1 MYVLYLEHSGIP
13 NMRWGIRRFQNKD
26 GTLTPA
32 GKARYAKKP
41 RHQASEARKK
51 AKAEEDAR
59 KFEEKRQKA
68 LKSGNATEVLKYKEH
83 STRAELDEALNR
95 IRTERSLAEISAKET
110 AKGKAVFDKVL
121 DFADKWRDRG
131 EKLKKLYNFTADI
144 HNSFVDE
151 DDAWQKLGE
160 ANKKAEK
167 ARKEEERKAKEKK
180 DKAEA
185 DEKAERRKI
194 AAEAAIYKDTGK
206 SVDDLLKIADNL
218 SAKDLKAGVD
228 YMDAEKKKAQR
239 DKDAAAER
247 ERRARASEAKR
258 AKSEKDAEAARAKE
272 ERTAK
277 EAEEARKDAA
287 TRYFYARYGTVKDI
301 EAHKSL
307 FTNSRAYYEALN
319 AAREREEE
327 KKKK

>member
-1 MYVLYLEHSGIP
+1 MYVLYLEHSGILG
-13 NMRWGIRRFQNKD
+13 MRWGIRRFQNKD
-26 GTLTPA
+26 GTLTAA
-32 GKARYAKKP
+32 GKARYANNP

-68 LKSGNATEVLKYKEH
+68 LNSGNATEVLKYKEH

-110 AKGKAVFDKVL
+110 AKGKAIFDKAL
-121 DFADKWRDRG
+121 DFADKWRERG

-151 DDAWQKLGE
+151 DDAWQKIGE

-194 AAEAAIYKDTGK
+194 AAEAAMYKDTGK

-239 DKDAAAER
+239 DKDAQTAREKAAR
-247 ERRARASEAKR
+247 DAQ
-258 AKSEKDAEAARAKE
+258 SEKDKAEKDARD
-272 ERTAK
+272 
-277 EAEEARKDAA
+277 AEEARKDAA
-287 TRYFYARYGTVKDI
+287 TRYFYAKYGTVKEV

-307 FTNSRAYYEALN
+307 FTNSRAYYDALN
-319 AAREREEE
+319 AAREREE